1 MSKSLSDLLIL
12 SVAARKKVAQTTMI
26 SVVKDIAGEY
36 WTPTTDVLYEAIEG
50 LINKHCLE
58 IEYSAVNGD
67 NLQITEIG
75 LEEFSLLLRVLPDS
89 DTESRYSRLLE
100 NVRLRSLDLVP
111 EAVAG
116 IVIEQMLKRA
126 HSLIQK
132 LEQQERIPDPEGRFM
147 DVWRNADKQ
156 DLANRTNI
164 LSEIAKTNLLTIKT
178 SSEERRPI

>member
-1 MSKSLSDLLIL
+1 
-12 SVAARKKVAQTTMI
+12 
-26 SVVKDIAGEY
+26 
-36 WTPTTDVLYEAIEG
+36 
-50 LINKHCLE
+50 
-58 IEYSAVNGD
+58 
-67 NLQITEIG
+67 
-75 LEEFSLLLRVLPDS
+75 
-89 DTESRYSRLLE
+89 
-100 NVRLRSLDLVP
+100 VP

-147 DVWRNADKQ
+147 DVWRDADKQ

-178 SSEERRPI
+178 SSKERRPI